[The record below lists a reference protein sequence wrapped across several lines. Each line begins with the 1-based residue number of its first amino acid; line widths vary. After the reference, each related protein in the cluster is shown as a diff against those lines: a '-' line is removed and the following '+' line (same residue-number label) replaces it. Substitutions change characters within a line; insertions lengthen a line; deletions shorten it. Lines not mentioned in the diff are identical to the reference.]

1 MSQTIT
7 EDTAALLAGRYQVLD
22 CIGSGGMASVYRAMD
37 VMLGRSVAIKMM
49 RAGLEGTSLRSARS
63 ETAVLASLS
72 HPSLVTLFD
81 AHVEPGGPEFLV
93 MELVDGPTLGERLRQ
108 APLTSRETALLGAE
122 LADALH
128 VVHEA
133 GIVHRDVKPSNV
145 LLAPSSSPGRSFRA
159 KLADF
164 GVAFLLGEARVTS
177 PGMVIGTLGYL
188 APEQLRGEA
197 PSPASD
203 VYSLGLVL
211 LEALT
216 GTRVFPSHGAA
227 EALATRHAGPVEIPS
242 GVPEDWAAL
251 LRRMTA
257 DDPVRRPSALQVAQQ
272 AEELAARPDLAV
284 APTATLPYPAATTA
298 VIATSAETPP
308 PAEHTVGR
316 RRRTV
321 AALAGVAAV
330 AAVGAGVWVG
340 AQTLQAPPA
349 ARIMGVV
356 ERPAEEPAVVA
367 PEGTDDPQDGGTQPA
382 VTTPNGDKAAEK
394 AAEEA
399 RKAAEKAAEA
409 DRKAAEEA
417 QKASEKKAEEAQKK
431 GPDGERKGP

>member
-1 MSQTIT
+1 
-7 EDTAALLAGRYQVLD
+7 
-22 CIGSGGMASVYRAMD
+22 MASVYRAVD
-37 VMLGRSVAIKMM
+37 VMLGRSVAIKMV
-49 RAGLEGTSLRSARS
+49 RAGLEGASLRSARS

-81 AHVEPGGPEFLV
+81 AHVEPGRPEYLV

-108 APLTSRETALLGAE
+108 GPLTSRETALLGAE

-145 LLAPSSSPGRSFRA
+145 LLAPSSSPSRGFRA

-216 GTRVFPSHGAA
+216 GTRVFPAHGGA
-227 EALATRHAGPVEIPS
+227 EALAARHAGPVEIPP
-242 GVPEDWAAL
+242 GVPAEWATL

-257 DDPVRRPSALQVAQQ
+257 DDAAERPSALEVAQQ
-272 AEELAARPDLAV
+272 AEELAARRDLAV
-284 APTATLPYPAATTA
+284 TPTATLPYPEATTA
-298 VIATSAETPP
+298 VIAPSAEAPRPLRTGPG
-308 PAEHTVGR
+308 GR
-316 RRRTV
+316 RR
-321 AALAGVAAV
+321 AAAVLAGLAAV
-330 AAVGAGVWVG
+330 TAIGAGVWIG
-340 AQTLQAPPA
+340 AEGSQAPA
-349 ARIMGVV
+349 ATRLKGVV
-356 ERPAEEPAVVA
+356 ERPVTTVEEPAVIT
-367 PEGTDDPQDGGTQPA
+367 PEVTDEQPGGATDPV
-382 VTTPNGDKAAEK
+382 VTTPQDDKAAEK

-399 RKAAEKAAEA
+399 RKTDEKAAEEA
-409 DRKAAEEA
+409 RKAAEEA
-417 QKASEKKAEEAQKK
+417 QKAADKKAEEAQKQGKEAQKK
-431 GPDGERKGP
+431 GD